1 MNDLKNGANR
11 ALAHAWEGKKILITA
26 TMIFLVTLLMTF
38 FQGVAIHVGVWWNL
52 SLSLI
57 PFFIGAALLLSTGI
71 LMIRLYHDEIKQKG
85 TTLAEV
91 MNRSVDIVMA
101 GAYFAVP
108 FVLALVLLWAGLGVF
123 VLLSQTP
130 GIGPYVGGVFAFVP
144 FVLNVAILVLIL
156 SVLWGLFYVSPV
168 MALRGMDRTYL
179 LEDLWTRVK
188 RDFFSHLIW
197 FIVGITPL
205 YVVYYLL
212 VSSLRFTQLML
223 GLREGVASSMLGWFS
238 MAIPFSLFLAPL
250 VIFFF
255 QLAAEAHVALKN
267 KE

>member
-1 MNDLKNGANR
+1 MNNLKNGANR
-11 ALAHAWEGKKILITA
+11 ALAYAWEGKKIFITA
-26 TMIFLVTLLMTF
+26 IMIFLVGLLMTF

-71 LMIRLYHDEIKQKG
+71 LIIRLYHDEIKQKG

-91 MNRSVDIVMA
+91 MNRSADIVMA

-108 FVLALVLLWAGLGVF
+108 FVLGLVLLWAGLGVF
-123 VLLSQTP
+123 VLLSQAP
-130 GIGPYVGGVFAFVP
+130 GVGLYIGGIFAFAP
-144 FVLNVAILVLIL
+144 FVLNTAILFLIL
-156 SVLWGLFYVSPV
+156 AVLWGLFYVSPV

-188 RDFFSHLIW
+188 SDFFSHVIW
-197 FIVGITPL
+197 FMVGIIPL
-205 YVVYYLL
+205 YVSYHLL
-212 VSSLRFTQLML
+212 VSALQFTQLML

-238 MAIPFSLFLAPL
+238 MAIPFSLFLAPF
-250 VIFFF
+250 VVFFF

>member
-11 ALAHAWEGKKILITA
+11 AMAYVWEGKKIIITA
-26 TMIFLVTLLMTF
+26 TMIFLIGLLMTF
-38 FQGVAIHVGVWWNL
+38 FQGVAIHAGLWWNL

-57 PFFIGAALLLSTGI
+57 PFFIGVALLLSTGI
-71 LMIRLYHDEIKQKG
+71 LIIRFYHDEIKQKG
-85 TTLAEV
+85 TTFAEV

-108 FVLALVLLWAGLGVF
+108 FVLGLILLWAALGVF
-123 VLLSQTP
+123 VLLSQAP
-130 GIGPYVGGVFAFVP
+130 GIGPYMGGVFAFIP
-144 FVLNVAILVLIL
+144 FVLNAAILFLIL
-156 SVLWGLFYVSPV
+156 VALWGLFYVSPV

-179 LEDLWTRVK
+179 LEDLWIRVK
-188 RDFFSHLIW
+188 GDFFSHLIW
-197 FIVGITPL
+197 FMAGIVPL
-205 YVVYYLL
+205 YVSYYLL
-212 VSSLRFTQLML
+212 MSALRFTQLML

-238 MAIPFSLFLAPL
+238 MAIPFSLLLAPF